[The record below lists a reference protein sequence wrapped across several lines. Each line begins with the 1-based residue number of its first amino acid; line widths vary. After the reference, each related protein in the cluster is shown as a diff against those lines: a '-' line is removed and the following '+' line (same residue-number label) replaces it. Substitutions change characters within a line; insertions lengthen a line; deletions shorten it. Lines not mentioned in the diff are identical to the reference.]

1 MKIKTA
7 TTIFEVLASEVRLSI
22 FRLLVKYAPE
32 GLVAGEISQMLDIPK
47 TNLSFHL
54 KNIMYSGLVSM
65 EREGRNTRYR
75 ANIPL
80 MLETI
85 AYLASECCSGN
96 SAHCQPYLAEGGIE
110 PEFLSVYCQKQT
122 YDTEITT
129 MDTADKT
136 KSSEDVKETV
146 RAGYAAIA
154 TGQRS
159 CCCSSQRGSQVS
171 FLVFISC
178 FLFFIL
184 YFLFLLFCPV
194 ILFLQAQKKSC
205 KTAPFPQA
213 PHGHCPFGP

>member
-96 SAHCQPYLAEGGIE
+96 SAHCQPYLTEGGIE
-110 PEFLSVYCQKQT
+110 QEFLSTCCQKQT
-122 YDTEITT
+122 YNTEI
-129 MDTADKT
+129 KT
-136 KSSEDVKETV
+136 DRKSHV
-146 RAGYAAIA
+146 
-154 TGQRS
+154 
-159 CCCSSQRGSQVS
+159 
-171 FLVFISC
+171 
-178 FLFFIL
+178 
-184 YFLFLLFCPV
+184 
-194 ILFLQAQKKSC
+194 
-205 KTAPFPQA
+205 
-213 PHGHCPFGP
+213 